1 MLLIE
6 TNDLKMNT
14 KDIIDEVMAAR
25 ILAGEASGEEQM
37 LHQNKL
43 IADVQYRHE
52 WKEWEAA
59 WKQADDAFLYQSID
73 AEAAFT
79 SMMGKISKAKTPKKI
94 SLSFMQYA
102 AIFTGVAL
110 FAAVWLFRSNSE
122 KIITATY
129 EADMLQLKELVLT
142 DGTQLTLNKGS
153 KLVCSQ
159 PFTGSERR
167 VRLSGEAWF
176 DVKPNSDMP
185 FIVETDEFEVQVVG
199 TSFNVRDF
207 SNSKT
212 FNVEVESGIV
222 EVVSLGGLN
231 ERLRLVAGDGAVYY
245 RDSKV
250 LGKVKANPN
259 FMAWKTGRMEF
270 YDTPLSEIVETLS
283 RVYSR
288 EIVVNDS
295 SILDERMGGTFT
307 DNSFEHILSV
317 VCRTFNLNY
326 ENDKGIVYLYRN

>member
-6 TNDLKMNT
+6 TNDLEMKT
-14 KDIIDEVMAAR
+14 KDMIDEVMAAK

-52 WKEWEAA
+52 WKEWESA

-73 AEAAFT
+73 AEAAYT
-79 SMMGKISKAKTPKKI
+79 SMMKKITKAKTPKRI

-102 AIFTGVAL
+102 AIFAGVAL

-129 EADMLQLKELVLT
+129 EADMLQLKEFVLT
-142 DGTQLTLNKGS
+142 DGTKLTLNKGS
-153 KLVCSQ
+153 KLVCRQ
-159 PFTGSERR
+159 PFTGNERR

-185 FIVETDEFEVQVVG
+185 FIVETDGFEVQVVG

-212 FNVEVESGIV
+212 FNVEVESGV
-222 EVVSLGGLN
+222 VDVVSLGGLN

-250 LGKVKANPN
+250 LDKVKANPN

-270 YDTPLSEIVETLS
+270 SDTPLSEIVETLN
-283 RVYSR
+283 RVYNR

-326 ENDKGIVYLYRN
+326 ENDKGIVNLYRN